1 MEYKVI
7 EIEKNSFPQKLLN
20 IKSTPKK
27 LYAIGDIKLLFEDNF
42 AIIGTRKITDYG
54 ERICRYFTREFSLR
68 NIPTVS
74 GMAVGTDSVV
84 HDETIKNFG
93 KTIAVLG
100 CGFNNIYPVENLRL
114 YKEIIKSGGLVL
126 SEYEPNTKFCKD
138 YFPKRNRI
146 ISAISEGVLVIE
158 AAYRSGTSITAKNSI
173 QQGKKVFAVPGII
186 GSSVGVGVNNLIKK
200 GAILS
205 TKIDDIL
212 LNYPQFMNKKR
223 INVSQ
228 KTFIKKD
235 YKKIY
240 NLIKN
245 HKNTIEEITDILCT
259 PVVNI
264 LSTLTNMEIDG
275 IIKENSAG
283 EYEIIERR
291 EK

>member
-1 MEYKVI
+1 MEYKII
-7 EIEKNSFPQKLLN
+7 EVKRNNFPQKLLN
-20 IKSTPKK
+20 IKNAPKK
-27 LYAIGDIKLLFEDNF
+27 LYAIGDIKLLFEDSF

-100 CGFNNIYPVENLRL
+100 CGFYNIYPVENLKL
-114 YKEIIKSGGLVL
+114 YKEIIETGGLVL

-158 AAYRSGTSITAKNSI
+158 AAYRSGTSITARNSK

-186 GSSVGVGVNNLIKK
+186 GSSVGEGVNNLIKK

-205 TKIDDIL
+205 TKIEDIL
-212 LNYPQFMNKKR
+212 VNYPQFMNKKR
-223 INVSQ
+223 INIQ
-228 KTFIKKD
+228 REKHIKNE
-235 YKKIY
+235 YKEIY
-240 NLIKN
+240 DLIKN
-245 HKNTIEEITDILCT
+245 SKNTIEDITSTLCI
-259 PVVNI
+259 PIVNI
-264 LSTLTNMEIDG
+264 LTVITKMEIEG
-275 IIKENSAG
+275 IIRENNKG
-283 EYEIIERR
+283 VYEIVEERQ
-291 EK
+291 